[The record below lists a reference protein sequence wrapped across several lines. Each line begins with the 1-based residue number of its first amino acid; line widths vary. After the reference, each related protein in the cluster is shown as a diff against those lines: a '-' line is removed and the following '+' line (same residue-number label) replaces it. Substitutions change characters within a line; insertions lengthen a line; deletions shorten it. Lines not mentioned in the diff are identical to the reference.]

1 MNDAPTPEN
10 RRDFLALAAA
20 SALGLGATLSVANT
34 AVAANPPSTE
44 LAADVARWFDGLPGK
59 HRQVTDWPEENHGMG
74 LIYTLAFLI
83 SAPAGLGV
91 PPGDVGAVLVIR
103 HDTIPI
109 ALGDAMWEKYRLGEN
124 FRINDPL
131 TKAPA
136 LRNPYYLKPGALPFD
151 AAALKN
157 LIERGVGV
165 AACDLALTFRSM
177 MIAKEMGLDP
187 AAVKKEWVESLLPGI
202 KVMPS
207 GVFACHAAQ
216 ARGCTYMFAG

>member
-1 MNDAPTPEN
+1 MTDAPIPDS
-10 RRDFLALAAA
+10 RRDFLTLAAA
-20 SALGLGATLSVANT
+20 SAIGLGAALPVANT
-34 AVAANPPSTE
+34 AVAAPSTE
-44 LAADVARWFDGLPGK
+44 LAADIAKWFDALPGK
-59 HRQVTDWPEENHGMG
+59 YRQVTDWPSEHGGMG

-83 SAPAGLGV
+83 SAPPGLGV
-91 PPGDVGAVLVIR
+91 APNDVNAVLVIR

-124 FRINDPL
+124 FRINDPE

-136 LRNPYYLKPGALPFD
+136 LRNPYYLKPGALPFQE
-151 AAALKN
+151 AALKN
-157 LIERGVGV
+157 LIARGVGV

-177 MIAKEMGLDP
+177 LIAKEMGLDP
-187 AAVKKEWVESLLPGI
+187 AAVKKEWVEHLHPGI

-216 ARGCTYMFAG
+216 ARGCTYLFAG